1 MEKTKSYN
9 AINIIVSVVLI
20 STFIPVFFFTY
31 VSSVEKKIVKKQLE
45 NIVDELMSEVNMFL
59 NDEQRELMKV
69 MLNSM
74 EMKDLSKED
83 KMVEENNN
91 KLKKKSAM
99 FFAVLIA
106 IASMIVGYLY
116 FENGLTKDLTKDRKE
131 DLSVFMKE
139 IIGLNIVMLGAVALS
154 YFLFIRL
161 VVSNYGIVDSIFIK
175 HVMLKRMKSVLYG

>member
-31 VSSVEKKIVKKQLE
+31 VSSVEKQIVKKQLE
-45 NIVDELMSEVNMFL
+45 NIVNELMSEVNMFL
-59 NDEQRELMKV
+59 TYEQREVMKL
-69 MLNSM
+69 MLNNM

-99 FFAVLIA
+99 FFAVLIS
-106 IASMIVGYLY
+106 IASLIVGFLY
-116 FENGLTKDLTKDRKE
+116 FKNGLTKDSAKDSKG
-131 DLSVFMKE
+131 DLSIFMKE
-139 IIGLNIVMLGAVALS
+139 IIGLNIVMLGAVAFT
-154 YFLFIRL
+154 YFLFIRI
-161 VVSNYGIVDSIFIK
+161 VVANYSLVDSNFIK
-175 HVMLKRMKSVLYG
+175 HVMLKRIRNVLYE

>member
-69 MLNSM
+69 MLFSM

-91 KLKKKSAM
+91 K
-99 FFAVLIA
+99 
-106 IASMIVGYLY
+106 
-116 FENGLTKDLTKDRKE
+116 
-131 DLSVFMKE
+131 
-139 IIGLNIVMLGAVALS
+139 
-154 YFLFIRL
+154 
-161 VVSNYGIVDSIFIK
+161 
-175 HVMLKRMKSVLYG
+175 

>member
-20 STFIPVFFFTY
+20 STFIPIFFFTY
-31 VSSVEKKIVKKQLE
+31 VSSVEKQIVKKQLG

-59 NDEQRELMKV
+59 NDEQRESMKV
-69 MLNSM
+69 MLNNM

-106 IASMIVGYLY
+106 IASLIVGFLY
-116 FENGLTKDLTKDRKE
+116 FKNGLTKDLTKDRKV
-131 DLSVFMKE
+131 DLIIFMKE
-139 IIGLNIVMLGAVALS
+139 IIGLNIIMLGAVAFT

-161 VVSNYGIVDSIFIK
+161 VVSNYGLVDSNFVK
-175 HVMLKRMKSVLYG
+175 HVLLKRMKSVLYE

>member
-45 NIVDELMSEVNMFL
+45 NIVDELMSEVSMFL
-59 NDEQRELMKV
+59 NDEHRELMKV
-69 MLNSM
+69 MLNNM

-106 IASMIVGYLY
+106 IASLIVGFLY
-116 FENGLTKDLTKDRKE
+116 FKNGLTKYSKG
-131 DLSVFMKE
+131 DLSIFMKE
-139 IIGLNIVMLGAVALS
+139 IIGLNIVMLGAVAFT

-161 VVSNYGIVDSIFIK
+161 VVSNYNLVDSNFVK
-175 HVMLKRMKSVLYG
+175 HVLLKRMKSVLYG

>member
-1 MEKTKSYN
+1 
-9 AINIIVSVVLI
+9 
-20 STFIPVFFFTY
+20 
-31 VSSVEKKIVKKQLE
+31 
-45 NIVDELMSEVNMFL
+45 
-59 NDEQRELMKV
+59 
-69 MLNSM
+69 
-74 EMKDLSKED
+74 
-83 KMVEENNN
+83 
-91 KLKKKSAM
+91 M

-116 FENGLTKDLTKDRKE
+116 FENGLTKDLTKDRKD
-131 DLSVFMKE
+131 DLIVFMKD